1 MRNDKRFER
10 GCWVVAFAFVVLM
23 MFTTLPT
30 PLYPLYQERD
40 NFSAFMITVIFA
52 VYGAGVMVSLYLAG
66 HVSDW
71 MGRRRILL
79 IAAGSELV
87 SALMFVFLRDVT
99 SLIIARFISG
109 LGIGAV
115 TSTATAYIVELRAKA
130 RPDEDKSK
138 AQLLATAANSL
149 GLGLGP
155 VVAGALAQWLPQ
167 PLLMPYL
174 VVLVLIVGAVVLLW
188 RVPETV
194 DVPDPLPGYHPQ
206 HIAVEDAQ
214 KRAYLMAALGALAA
228 FAVNGFFTSLTAEF
242 VRGDAHITSLVI
254 PGIIGSAVL
263 GASPV
268 AQVLFRSGSHVR
280 RVRLGRALMV
290 AGLVFVIATA
300 ATDSLALF
308 VIGGVLAGG
317 GTGLVLNGSIETGLN
332 AAQSGTEGA
341 ASAGIFLAAYFG
353 MTVPVVGVGL
363 TLLALPIRTVMWIF
377 AIAVI
382 ALVVV
387 ATTLQL
393 RSEEPAAQEPSPSR

>member
-23 MFTTLPT
+23 MFTTLQT

-300 ATDSLALF
+300 ATGSLALF

-317 GTGLVLNGSIETGLN
+317 GAGLVLNGSIETGLN
-332 AAQSGTEGA
+332 AAKAGTEGA